1 MLKKFAP
8 ALLAVAVLGFASGA
22 SAGTNTT
29 EPTEVN
35 DVLVIL
41 KDNGLK
47 LSRAKFERG
56 DQARFLVRN
65 AGTQPY
71 RFKAGS
77 FKTKLL
83 KRGQH
88 AIMIAHL
95 GLRGRFPVEQ
105 WSATARVSRAFINVV

>member
-1 MLKKFAP
+1 MLKKLAP
-8 ALLAVAVLGFASGA
+8 VLLVIAVLGFASA
-22 SAGTNTT
+22 AFARPDTT

-35 DVLVIL
+35 DVQVIL
-41 KDNGLK
+41 RDNGLK

-95 GLRGRFPVEQ
+95 GLRGRFAVEQ
-105 WSATARVSRAFINVV
+105 WSARGRVARAFINVV